1 MKRREPA
8 DHALGCAPPPQVA
21 ESPAKA
27 TLFARGALGRA
38 GDPDP
43 APVREPAKPYAK
55 IGAGERFRIAM
66 VAACPMPARR
76 GTPLRIERLAEALA
90 ARGHDVELI
99 AYHVADGPQTL
110 RVPVHRIF
118 RRPVYWRM
126 PVGPSLRKLA
136 VYDPALSWKLS
147 RVLAGRQFDVI
158 HAHHVEGLLV
168 ALPAR
173 LLHRVPVVYDA
184 HTMLSAELPS
194 YAARLARSVFGAL
207 GGWLDGAVPRRAD
220 HVVAVTSDIRD
231 RLVRAHRLEPDRVSV
246 VTNGVET
253 GCFRVEAAPR
263 ADGLTRLIYTGTLAP
278 YQNVDLLL
286 EAFARARRARQ
297 DLRLCFSV
305 SSSFEPYEAAA
316 RRLGVREAI
325 EVLADGFAELPMR
338 LAASAIAVLPRMN
351 CPGIPQKL
359 LNYMAAGKAI
369 VASAGS
375 AKVLE
380 HERTGL
386 IVANGDVSGFADAV
400 LRLAADPRLVEA
412 LGRAARETVEKE
424 FSWEKAAE
432 KMEPVYDRLVS
443 TARSARDGGSA
454 RRDHA

>member
-1 MKRREPA
+1 MDRDGGLPMLSATGGAVRAARLESNRAVAVPTVFPDSREP
-8 DHALGCAPPPQVA
+8 LG
-21 ESPAKA
+21 
-27 TLFARGALGRA
+27 
-38 GDPDP
+38 
-43 APVREPAKPYAK
+43 PYLASACSK
-55 IGAGERFRIAM
+55 RFRIAM

-76 GTPLRIERLAEALA
+76 GTPLRIERLAEALT
-90 ARGHDVELI
+90 ARGHHVELI
-99 AYHVADGPQTL
+99 TYHVAEGPQPL
-110 RVPVHRIF
+110 GMPVHRIF
-118 RRPVYWRM
+118 RQPVYWRM

-136 VYDPALSWKLS
+136 LYDPALAWKLS
-147 RVLAGRQFDVI
+147 RVLGSHPFDVI

-173 LLHRVPVVYDA
+173 LLHRIPLVYDA

-194 YAARLARSVFGAL
+194 YATGLVRGVFGDL
-207 GGWLDGAVPRRAD
+207 GGWLDGALPRRAD
-220 HVVAVTSDIRD
+220 HVVAVTPDIRD
-231 RLVRAHRLEPDRVSV
+231 RLVGGHGLRPERVSV

-253 GCFRVEAAPR
+253 DCFRVQTPPR
-263 ADGLTRLIYTGTLAP
+263 REGVVRLIYTGTLAQ
-278 YQNVDLLL
+278 YQDVDLLL
-286 EAFARARRARQ
+286 EAFARARQVRR

-305 SSSFEPYEAAA
+305 SSSFEPYEATA

-325 EVLADGFAELPMR
+325 EVLPDGFTELPLR
-338 LAASAIAVLPRMN
+338 LAASAIAVLPRIS

-386 IVANGDVSGFADAV
+386 VVANGDVAGFADAV
-400 LRLAADPRLVEA
+400 LRLAAHPELAEK
-412 LGRAARETVEKE
+412 LGAAARETVEKE
-424 FSWEKAAE
+424 FSWEKAAQRL
-432 KMEPVYDRLVS
+432 EPVYEGLTA

-454 RRDHA
+454 RRGHA